1 MPTPDELA
9 AERRRKAA
17 AAAIVYDTEQDDPD
31 AVARDLR
38 IARELSQASERRV
51 PRSLVSQYRPEFQ
64 QLSDLERAR
73 KILAASPKLAEW
85 GIDPDN
91 AAQSK
96 DDLERLARIERLAGD
111 GWIKQPTAENVNADP
126 KSRMSTSEV
135 VLGHAKELGK
145 GFASGAISGLV
156 GMGMEG
162 TGQLLSGLSDQI
174 VHPTVEGHYNLARR
188 ISQARYVPQAEVEA
202 INRDI
207 DKLAAASGSYGST
220 SFGQAQDA
228 QIAMMRQT
236 LSDVLDGRRQPK
248 EAFDLLQPMFGG
260 LSPVVIETTAGKRAA
275 LAERISHSK
284 DLSKRQLATLER
296 DIDQLLTWRPER
308 DAARATLGQV
318 RSGAVDSDKALDA
331 LQRSLGFPLEV
342 LGRDLQR
349 AGEEVQNWSGKTF
362 EADKG
367 FENSPFRKIGEV
379 GGVALGITGAYMAD
393 PALGIAVAVG
403 AGAGSGAS
411 DARKSGGSESEQ
423 TEAALV
429 NGAAGTLNVL
439 PYERLLF
446 SSTIVNKGILGIGE
460 RFAKGPV
467 TGGVKNAAQTFVQD
481 ANAAASYDP
490 NRNWYSGLW
499 DSFVS
504 GLVVDGALGLGRGV
518 FRTVTGKDSPAPTA
532 EQKQAA
538 ANAAFDEAAGSTT
551 RERAPET
558 FESFSTPAFKDGPIE
573 NVHLRAAVLD
583 EHSRSQG
590 MDPLTVV
597 DTLNG
602 VSRKDY
608 ATAMTVDGD
617 LRIPSAAYA
626 ARIAGSDADAALR
639 PHLRVDP
646 AYTTTATPEV
656 FPHSQDDASRAAA
669 QAVHDGTIIELGAAG
684 YSPEA
689 AASEALLRSTL
700 YRTMAT
706 RAGTNPMP
714 PILPAS
720 PDALLQ
726 SDIPVLNSDGLMNS
740 TSPLALDGRDKAAPS
755 KILPETMNDVEE
767 RVDPNPIYGP
777 DRPRNHWED

>member
-9 AERRRKAA
+9 AERRRKSA

-31 AVARDLR
+31 AVARDLK

-91 AAQSK
+91 AALSK

-111 GWIKQPTAENVNADP
+111 GWIEQPTAENVNADP

-135 VLGHAKELGK
+135 VLGNVKEVGK
-145 GFASGAISGLV
+145 GLVKGVASDLV
-156 GMGMEG
+156 GKGMEG
-162 TGQLLSGLSDQI
+162 TGQLLSGLS
-174 VHPTVEGHYNLARR
+174 
-188 ISQARYVPQAEVEA
+188 QAASGDAKE
-202 INRDI
+202 
-207 DKLAAASGSYGST
+207 KLAALAKRIGQAKNASDPELAAIESDIDLLIGSSDQGYAAT
-220 SFGQAQDA
+220 SFGQAQNAHAD
-228 QIAMMRQT
+228 
-236 LSDVLDGRRQPK
+236 
-248 EAFDLLQPMFGG
+248 F
-260 LSPVVIETTAGKRAA
+260 
-275 LAERISHSK
+275 
-284 DLSKRQLATLER
+284 
-296 DIDQLLTWRPER
+296 
-308 DAARATLGQV
+308 ARY
-318 RSGAVDSDKALDA
+318 
-331 LQRSLGFPLEV
+331 V
-342 LGRDLQR
+342 LGRVR
-349 AGEEVQNWSGKTF
+349 AGRMTPN
-362 EADKG
+362 EADDALAPMFAPSLVETVGSLLQQGGEAVQASSEETFKAAKG
-367 FENSPFRKIGEV
+367 FENSIGRQIGETA
-379 GGVALGITGAYMAD
+379 GVALGVAGATAVN
-393 PALGIAVAVG
+393 PALGVSVALAAS
-403 AGAGSGAS
+403 AGAGAS
-411 DARKSGGSESEQ
+411 DARKATPNDESTQ
-423 TEAALV
+423 TRAALLEAPLGFLNALPV
-429 NGAAGTLNVL
+429 ERVLFNPAITRSGMLAVAEWLGKKPFTEGT
-439 PYERLLF
+439 
-446 SSTIVNKGILGIGE
+446 
-460 RFAKGPV
+460 
-467 TGGVKNAAQTFVQD
+467 KNALQKVGQ
-481 ANAAASYDP
+481 NAAARATYDP
-490 NRNWYSGLW
+490 NHSYDDGVW
-499 DSFVS
+499 DSFLS
-504 GLVVDGALGLGRGV
+504 GAIVGGAIDLGGAA
-518 FRTVTGKDSPAPTA
+518 FRAVTGKDTPGPTA

-538 ANAAFDEAAGSTT
+538 VNAAFDESAGSKT
-551 RERAPET
+551 RERASDT
-558 FESFSTPAFKDGPIE
+558 FQSFSAPAFKDGPIE

-583 EHSRSQG
+583 EHSRSQNI
-590 MDPLTVV
+590 DPLTVV

-608 ATAMTVDGD
+608 ATAMAVDGD

-626 ARIAGSDADAALR
+626 ARIAGSDADVVLR

-656 FPHSQDDASRAAA
+656 FPHSQDDASLAAA
-669 QAVHDGTIIELGAAG
+669 QAVHDGTIIELSAAG

-700 YRTMAT
+700 YKTMAT

-740 TSPLALDGRDKAAPS
+740 TSPLALDGRDKAAPPDV
-755 KILPETMNDVEE
+755 LPETMNDVQK